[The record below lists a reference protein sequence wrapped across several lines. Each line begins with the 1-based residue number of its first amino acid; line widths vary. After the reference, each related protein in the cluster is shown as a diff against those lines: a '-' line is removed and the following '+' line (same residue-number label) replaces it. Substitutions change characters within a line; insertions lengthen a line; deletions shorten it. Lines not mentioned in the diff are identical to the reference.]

1 MKSHLRGSSL
11 NYSSAIKKT
20 INGDKNINSSCPA
33 TVGFTFHP
41 LHMRLSFLQP
51 PLEINQHHT
60 HTLTHIWKLCF
71 PPIAQPT
78 ARHEGD
84 QGGGARGS
92 GEGGTPVS
100 HHRLPSILSPAP
112 WLRPDPLRESESPV
126 PSSATSSVHNPQR
139 KNPEKK
145 TKVQNTKIRFSSSFS
160 SSARLR
166 AVAAES

>member
-11 NYSSAIKKT
+11 NYSSATKK
-20 INGDKNINSSCPA
+20 NNQRRQKHQFQLPSNRRLHLSSPSHA
-33 TVGFTFHP
+33 P
-41 LHMRLSFLQP
+41 LFSP
-51 PLEINQHHT
+51 TPLEINQHHT

-84 QGGGARGS
+84 QGGGAGGS

-100 HHRLPSILSPAP
+100 HHRLPSILIPAP

-145 TKVQNTKIRFSSSFS
+145 EVQNTKIRFSSSFS
-160 SSARLR
+160 SSAHLQ